1 MHGFHDRVA
10 WIDLARRTVNIYP
23 LGADTARDFVGGG
36 GIGAKILSDFVD
48 GNTDPLGPDN
58 PLIMMTGPFTATKVP
73 SGSRYAT
80 VCLSPLTGIYGEAN
94 CGGTFGYKLK
104 MSALDGIVFT
114 GASDTPVIVLIDN
127 DTITFRDAEDLWGTE
142 VFDCDDRLKAE
153 YGSGVTAAIIG
164 PAGEKQVPLAGI
176 MHDGRHT
183 RAAGR
188 CGVGA
193 VMGSKKLKAVVI
205 SGNGRT
211 TASQAD
217 ASRLTQGTRAQIP
230 SIQDRLKLFGINGTP
245 GGVANYDRL
254 GNLPINNW
262 RDARAPKIAEAIG
275 GPAIIEQ
282 LQVKRSG
289 CRACPVICSR
299 VVEVTDGPYATDGIV
314 EGPEYENLV
323 ALGSLQLVGDL
334 KAVNKAN
341 ELCNTLG
348 LDTISTGGVIAFAN
362 ECWEKG
368 LLTKADTDGLELG
381 FGKGDVVVELVRR
394 IGNVEGNLG
403 RLLAQGSR
411 KAAAEIGQG
420 AEEYA
425 MHVKG
430 LEPAYHDPRFSWGH
444 ALSYST
450 CARGADHLS
459 SLSHAFEL
467 ASTLPEL
474 GYDDPHPGRQ
484 VEGKAQY
491 VIHLQ
496 NLMTMADSLIACK
509 FTLLNHASG
518 IPVLAE
524 WYNAITGAE
533 IDVAGF
539 QALGARI
546 FTLKRMINNR
556 RSITRKDD
564 VLPPRWR
571 TLKKIGEGVNLD
583 VPPLAPMLSEY
594 YDLRGWTEEGR
605 PSEAIIKQHGL
616 A

>member
-1 MHGFHDRVA
+1 MYGYHDRVA
-10 WIDLARRTVNIYP
+10 WIDLTRRSVEIRP
-23 LGADTARDFVGGG
+23 LGEDVARDYVGGG
-36 GIGAKILSDFVD
+36 GVGAKILFDLID
-48 GNTDPLGPDN
+48 GGTDPLGPEN
-58 PLIMMTGPFTATKVP
+58 PLIMMTGPYTATRVP

-80 VCLSPLTGIYGEAN
+80 ACLSPLTGIYGENN
-94 CGGTFGYKLK
+94 CGGAFGYKLK
-104 MSALDGIVFT
+104 MSGLDGIVFT
-114 GASDTPVIVLIDN
+114 GASASPVVVVVGE
-127 DTITFRDAEDLWGTE
+127 DTIAFRDADDLWGTE
-142 VFDCDDRLKAE
+142 VFVCDDRLKAE
-153 YGSGVTAAIIG
+153 YGENITAAVIG
-164 PAGEKQVPLAGI
+164 PAGEKLASIAGI

-193 VMGSKKLKAVVI
+193 VMGSKKLKAVVVD
-205 SGNGRT
+205 GVAKR
-211 TASQAD
+211 AAPLAD
-217 ASRLTQGTRAQIP
+217 AEGLKRMTR
-230 SIQDRLKLFGINGTP
+230 DRLSHVQERLKAFGYNGTP
-245 GGVANYDRL
+245 GGIGNYDRL

-262 RDARAPKIAEAIG
+262 RDARAPEIAEAIA
-275 GPAIIEQ
+275 GPAIRDSI
-282 LQVKRSG
+282 LVKRAG
-289 CRACPVICSR
+289 CRVCPVVCSR
-299 VVEVTDGPYATDGIV
+299 VVEVKDGPYATDGVV

-323 ALGSLQLVGDL
+323 GLGSLQMVGDL
-334 KAVNKAN
+334 KAINKAN

-381 FGKGDVVVELVRR
+381 FGKGDVVIELVRR

-403 RLLAQGSR
+403 RLLAQGVR
-411 KAAAEIGQG
+411 RAAAEIGQG

-444 ALSYST
+444 AVSYPT
-450 CARGADHLS
+450 CARGADHLA

-474 GYDDPHPGRQ
+474 GYDEPQPGRQ
-484 VEGKAQY
+484 FEGKAQY

-496 NLMTMADSLIACK
+496 NLMTMADNLIACK
-509 FTLLNHASG
+509 FVLLNQATG
-518 IPVLAE
+518 IPVLAD
-524 WYNAITGAE
+524 WYNAITGADIGVE
-533 IDVAGF
+533 EF
-539 QALGARI
+539 QRLGARS

-556 RSITRKDD
+556 RGITRKDD

-571 TLKKIGEGVNLD
+571 TLKKVGEGVNLA
-583 VPPLAPMLSEY
+583 VPPAAPLLSDY

-605 PSEAIIKQHGL
+605 PSQAALKELGL

>member
-1 MHGFHDRVA
+1 M
-10 WIDLARRTVNIYP
+10 
-23 LGADTARDFVGGG
+23 
-36 GIGAKILSDFVD
+36 
-48 GNTDPLGPDN
+48 
-58 PLIMMTGPFTATKVP
+58 
-73 SGSRYAT
+73 
-80 VCLSPLTGIYGEAN
+80 LSPLTGIYGENN
-94 CGGTFGYKLK
+94 CGGTFGSRLK
-104 MSALDGIVFT
+104 NTGLDGIVFT
-114 GASDTPVIVLIDN
+114 GASAVPVIVVIDG
-127 DTITFRDAEDLWGTE
+127 DTIGFRDAADLWGAE
-142 VFDCDDRLKAE
+142 VFVVDDRLKTE
-153 YGSGVTAAIIG
+153 YGANITAAVIG
-164 PAGEKQVPLAGI
+164 PAGEKLAAIAGI

-183 RAAGR
+183 RASGR

-193 VMGSKKLKAVVI
+193 VMGSKKLKALVVRD
-205 SGNGRT
+205 GARK
-211 TASQAD
+211 AVPLAD
-217 ASRLTQGTRAQIP
+217 SERLSRATRLQVP
-230 SIQDRLKLFGINGTP
+230 NIQERLKLFGINGTP

-262 RDARAPKIAEAIG
+262 RDARAPEIAGAIG
-275 GPAIIEQ
+275 APAIIEQ
-282 LQVKRSG
+282 IQVKRSG

-299 VVEVTDGPYATDGIV
+299 VVEVKEGPYATNGTV

-334 KAVNKAN
+334 KKVNKAN

-348 LDTISTGGVIAFAN
+348 IDTISAGGVIAFAN

-381 FGKGDVVVELVRR
+381 FGDGDVVIELVRR

-403 RLLAQGSR
+403 RLLAQGVR
-411 KAAAEIGQG
+411 AAAAEIGQG

-444 ALSYST
+444 AISYPT

-474 GYDDPHPGRQ
+474 GYDTPHPGRQ
-484 VEGKAQY
+484 FEGKAQY

-509 FTLLNHASG
+509 FTLLNQSTG

-524 WYNAITGAE
+524 WYNAITGAKV
-533 IDVAGF
+533 DVAGF
-539 QALGARI
+539 QELGERA

-556 RSITRKDD
+556 RGITRKDD

-571 TLKKIGEGVNLD
+571 TLKKVGEGVNLG
-583 VPPLAPMLSEY
+583 VPPVAPMLSDY

-605 PSEAIIKQHGL
+605 PSAAVLERLGL
-616 A
+616 

>member
-1 MHGFHDRVA
+1 M
-10 WIDLARRTVNIYP
+10 
-23 LGADTARDFVGGG
+23 
-36 GIGAKILSDFVD
+36 
-48 GNTDPLGPDN
+48 
-58 PLIMMTGPFTATKVP
+58 P

-80 VCLSPLTGIYGEAN
+80 ACLSPLTGIYGENN
-94 CGGTFGYKLK
+94 CGGAFGYKLK
-104 MSALDGIVFT
+104 MSGLDGIVFT
-114 GASDTPVIVLIDN
+114 GASASPVVVVVGD
-127 DTITFRDAEDLWGTE
+127 DTILFRDAEDLWGTE
-142 VFDCDDRLKAE
+142 VFVCDDRLKAE
-153 YGSGVTAAIIG
+153 YGKDITAAVIG
-164 PAGEKQVPLAGI
+164 PSGEKLAAIAGI

-193 VMGSKKLKAVVI
+193 VMGSKKLKAVVVD
-205 SGNGRT
+205 GAAKR
-211 TASQAD
+211 AAPLAD
-217 ASRLTQGTRAQIP
+217 ADGLKKLTRERLSHVQE
-230 SIQDRLKLFGINGTP
+230 RLKAFGFNGTP
-245 GGVANYDRL
+245 GGLANYDRL

-262 RDARAPKIAEAIG
+262 RDARAPEIAEAIA
-275 GPAIIEQ
+275 GPAIRDAI
-282 LQVKRSG
+282 LVKRAG
-289 CRACPVICSR
+289 CRVCPVICSR
-299 VVEVTDGPYATDGIV
+299 VVEVKEGPYATDGVV

-323 ALGSLQLVGDL
+323 GLGSLQMVGDL

-368 LLTKADTDGLELG
+368 LLTKADTDGMELG
-381 FGKGDVVVELVRR
+381 FGKGDVVIELVRR

-403 RLLAQGSR
+403 RLLAQGVR
-411 KAAAEIGQG
+411 RAAAEIGQG

-444 ALSYST
+444 AVSYPT
-450 CARGADHLS
+450 CARGADHLA
-459 SLSHAFEL
+459 SLSHAYEL

-474 GYDDPHPGRQ
+474 GYDEPQPGRQ
-484 VEGKAQY
+484 FEGKAQY

-496 NLMTMADSLIACK
+496 NLMTMADNLIACK
-509 FTLLNHASG
+509 FVLLNQATG
-518 IPVLAE
+518 IPVLAD
-524 WYNAITGAE
+524 WYNAITGADIGVE
-533 IDVAGF
+533 EF
-539 QALGARI
+539 QRLGARS

-556 RSITRKDD
+556 RGITRKDD

-571 TLKKIGEGVNLD
+571 TLKKVGEGVDLA
-583 VPPLAPMLSEY
+583 VPPAAPLLSEY

-605 PSEAIIKQHGL
+605 PSQVALKELGL